1 MNEAKNTRS
10 PVKNGGKLHP
20 ETRLELSITVPHPQT
35 RLNFPGFGRRF
46 QEIEPHSRIPGKRSE
61 IPDRE
66 LAKTLTIYTAFNWS
80 VDFVGR

>member
-1 MNEAKNTRS
+1 MRPKIHVHRL
-10 PVKNGGKLHP
+10 NGGKLHP
-20 ETRLELSITVPHPQT
+20 ETRLELSITAPHPQT

-66 LAKTLTIYTAFNWS
+66 LAKTLLGFNNKCLQA
-80 VDFVGR
+80 GCE